1 MKELI
6 GLFSFVMFAST
17 AIGQYYYK
25 DIIVSKETT
34 EKWKD
39 YKESNVKSINIS
51 SFEGNGQ
58 PTEGFIGKISIAGD
72 FSQISTYTRSDEN
85 QASTL
90 IAKYNAQGLLIN
102 TVDTS
107 DRFES
112 ITQYIYDDQGHVTSI
127 MNSSLET
134 DNQVKESE
142 EHIWKYDQNGIPQ
155 VMLKVKENRD
165 TAYVR
170 FIADGKGNITE
181 EREVHNQDSLPAIYY
196 YYDDQNRLTDVVRYN
211 ERAKRLLPDYIFDYG
226 NKSRITSML
235 VVPEGNDYQKWI
247 YEYNDRGLKDRETC
261 YGKGKELLG
270 RIEYEYNYAK

>member
-6 GLFSFVMFAST
+6 GLFSFVTFALT
-17 AIGQYYYK
+17 ALGQYYYK

>member
-1 MKELI
+1 
-6 GLFSFVMFAST
+6 
-17 AIGQYYYK
+17 
-25 DIIVSKETT
+25 
-34 EKWKD
+34 
-39 YKESNVKSINIS
+39 
-51 SFEGNGQ
+51 
-58 PTEGFIGKISIAGD
+58 
-72 FSQISTYTRSDEN
+72 
-85 QASTL
+85 
-90 IAKYNAQGLLIN
+90 
-102 TVDTS
+102 
-107 DRFES
+107 
-112 ITQYIYDDQGHVTSI
+112 
-127 MNSSLET
+127 
-134 DNQVKESE
+134 
-142 EHIWKYDQNGIPQ
+142 
-155 VMLKVKENRD
+155 MLKVKENRD

>member
-6 GLFSFVMFAST
+6 GLFSFVMFALT